1 MLAYESECSLKSL
14 LFSLSLFFLSKT
26 CKRVFDKWLFRIFV
40 IRTSSKTIGY
50 ITVSPRLFVS
60 RLWGRVEGSFRFV
73 SFKVRPI
80 FDDVNTIT
88 VIALQV
94 SYVSYVL
101 RKLGWNSTNP
111 FNLFTFAKLTRSY
124 LVLRLRHLTERNTCH
139 LIPSAVTSS
148 TIIVY
153 VTWCLFNRVNLSQYQ
168 LETGLQDHPLGKHG
182 PKCGREGTGWER
194 IFGDNHVGN
203 IYVFRRV

>member
-1 MLAYESECSLKSL
+1 MA
-14 LFSLSLFFLSKT
+14 FPG
-26 CKRVFDKWLFRIFV
+26 IFV
-40 IRTSSKTIGY
+40 TWTSSKTLGY
-50 ITVSPRLFVS
+50 IAVSPRLFVS
-60 RLWGRVEGSFRFV
+60 RLWGRVGGSFRFV
-73 SFKVRPI
+73 SFKLRPI
-80 FDDVNTIT
+80 VDDVNTIT

-111 FNLFTFAKLTRSY
+111 FNLFAFAKLTRSY

-182 PKCGREGTGWER
+182 PKCCRGGSGWEG

-203 IYVFRRV
+203 IYAFRRV